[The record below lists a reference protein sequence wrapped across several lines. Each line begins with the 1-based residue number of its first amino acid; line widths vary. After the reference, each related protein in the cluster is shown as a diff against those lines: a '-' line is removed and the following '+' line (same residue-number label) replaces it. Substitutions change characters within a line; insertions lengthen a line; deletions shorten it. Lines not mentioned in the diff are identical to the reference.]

1 MKRGILNV
9 KTGLLILGLFVV
21 LSIFIVNA
29 LWNPSGN
36 VQPLNKLPAFK
47 IRDVEGATFDIST
60 RSAKPIVIHFMAITC
75 GGGFSKVN
83 DNQLR
88 ELGKLQMSIG
98 DKVEIV
104 TVVVTTC
111 ATTDLIEFKHYYN
124 VTWTFGNDYDDE
136 KLDVLESFK
145 KFNPCDGNIIIGTS
159 QNVFQE
165 MLQVEVKLATLRE
178 KLGL

>member
-1 MKRGILNV
+1 MTRVIINK
-9 KTGLLILGLFVV
+9 KTGLIILGVFVV
-21 LSIFIVNA
+21 LSIYLVNA

-36 VQPLNKLPAFK
+36 IQPLNKLPTFK
-47 IRDVEGATFDIST
+47 IRDVEGTTFDLST
-60 RSAKPIVIHFMAITC
+60 RSAKPIIIHFMVITC
-75 GGGFSKVN
+75 GGSYSTVN

-88 ELGKLQMSIG
+88 ELAKLHLSIG

-124 VTWTFGNDYDDE
+124 VTWTFGNDYDDK

-145 KFNPCDGNIIIGTS
+145 KFNMTDGTIIIGTS

-165 MLQVEVKLATLRE
+165 MVQEEVELATLRE
-178 KLGL
+178 KLRL